1 MSEPFSA
8 SNRKS
13 VCLFVWLFLYFEI
26 QSEGLNQGSQREK
39 DERSI
44 ASQIVGKKKNKTKQN
59 LQILFSTGFRPIL
72 STKMA
77 KSKTC
82 KTVGLLDKFA
92 ILPVFRSFFLA
103 LSFSTSFGLH
113 VPIWFCFP
121 LYRLSFPWN
130 CG

>member
-44 ASQIVGKKKNKTKQN
+44 ASQIVGKKKKQNKTKSSN
-59 LQILFSTGFRPIL
+59 PLFYR
-72 STKMA
+72 
-77 KSKTC
+77 
-82 KTVGLLDKFA
+82 
-92 ILPVFRSFFLA
+92 
-103 LSFSTSFGLH
+103 FSANT
-113 VPIWFCFP
+113 
-121 LYRLSFPWN
+121 
-130 CG
+130 